1 MPTQGLAM
9 KRFHD
14 QRRRLAAGLLTATAL
29 AAVLIGASQFSAGDA
44 DPSQPARAFSPEP
57 AGASNPSLLA
67 GIQQQGTALGS
78 PTAPVTLVEYADLQ
92 CPYCAEWAREAL
104 PTLIADYVRT
114 GKLRIVFHG
123 MAFIGPD
130 SDKALRTALAA
141 GHDDHLWDVVHGLYK
156 NQGAENAGWVTD
168 ELVTAI
174 ASRTPGLDA
183 EKLLDARWENGV
195 ESELARAAT
204 AAQAAGVGGTPAF
217 EISATGGRLRLL
229 EITSLGPEG
238 IVPAIEEVLAR

>member
-1 MPTQGLAM
+1 M

-14 QRRRLAAGLLTATAL
+14 QSRRLAAGLLTATAL
-29 AAVLIGASQFSAGDA
+29 AAALMGANQFSAGEA
-44 DPSQPARAFSPEP
+44 DPAQPARATSSAEP
-57 AGASNPSLLA
+57 AGASNPTLLA

-92 CPYCAEWAREAL
+92 CPYCAEWTREAL
-104 PTLIADYVRT
+104 PTLITDYVRT

-141 GHDDHLWDVVHGLYK
+141 GQDDHLWDVVHGLYE

-168 ELVTAI
+168 ELATQI
-174 ASRTPGLDA
+174 AAGVPGLDA
-183 EKLLDARWENGV
+183 GKLLDARWENGV
-195 ESELARAAT
+195 DSELARAA
-204 AAQAAGVGGTPAF
+204 AAARAAGVHSTPAF
-217 EISATGGRLRLL
+217 GIGATGGRLQLL